1 MASKTAKPRLEQP
14 RFGKRVSS
22 LPLSQSISKKS
33 AKYMQDL
40 IDQLAHLDGRA
51 LLLHLIEKYLKGRI
65 ALVSSFGTESV
76 ALLHMVASIDQATPV
91 IFIDTGKLFVETK
104 LYRQKLVRQFGLR
117 DVRIARPL
125 ASDLAHHDPQ
135 GTLHRSNA
143 DHCCHIRKTLPLE
156 SALDG
161 FDAWITGRKRFHGGE
176 RSQLPT
182 MEWIDGRLKIDPLAH
197 FSRQDIADYIWVNE
211 LPEHPLA
218 AAGYTSIGCVPC
230 TAKSSNP
237 DDPRAGRWAGQN
249 KSECGIHWSANG
261 RLIRITRPGE
271 PLASGGGC

>member
-1 MASKTAKPRLEQP
+1 M
-14 RFGKRVSS
+14 
-22 LPLSQSISKKS
+22 
-33 AKYMQDL
+33 MQDL
-40 IDQLAHLDGRA
+40 IDQLAHLDGRE
-51 LLLHLIEKYLKGRI
+51 LLLPLIEKHLKGRI
-65 ALVSSFGTESV
+65 ALVSSFGRESV
-76 ALLHMVASIDQATPV
+76 ALLHMVASIDRATPV

-104 LYRQKLVRQFGLR
+104 LYRQKLVGKFGLR

-125 ASDLAHHDPQ
+125 ASDLAHDDPQ

-271 PLASGGGC
+271 TLASGGGC